1 MSSSIKL
8 ILAGVFAVAL
18 VYLLTAN
25 SVLQRVS
32 YDIYECNNRSQGS
45 IKLWF
50 RKIKVGELFEFT
62 KNGKSKFLSI
72 DDLAED
78 KVAFSDDRIAFKL
91 DLRKLRLHRDDNGAV
106 VFFNCKLN
114 AFRM

>member
-1 MSSSIKL
+1 MSSPMKL

-18 VYLLTAN
+18 IYVLTAS

-32 YDIYECNNRSQGS
+32 YDIYECDHRTAGK

-50 RKIKVGELFEFT
+50 KKVKTGERFEFT
-62 KNGKSKFLSI
+62 RDMQTKFLSI
-72 DDLAED
+72 ED
-78 KVAFSDDRIAFKL
+78 VSENKVAFSDENAFFKL
-91 DLRKLRLHRDDNGAV
+91 DLTGLRLVRDENGEV
-106 VFFNCKLN
+106 VFFTCTLN